1 MYVCVH
7 VCGMCVHMC
16 VHCVGGVHMYVGD
29 ECACVCICAFM
40 CKGMCVHVCVRA
52 CVYKGHSMTRKGAK
66 AGIAQKTAFRH
77 QLLFYNKN
85 VIIS

>member
-29 ECACVCICAFM
+29 ECSCVGICAFM
-40 CKGMCVHVCVRA
+40 CRGMCVHVCV
-52 CVYKGHSMTRKGAK
+52 CVHVYIRG
-66 AGIAQKTAFRH
+66 TA
-77 QLLFYNKN
+77 
-85 VIIS
+85 